1 MSQNGRI
8 NFEGGTPFFLQ
19 DKIIKDSRTT
29 YDNLKYDQQ
38 PTVVSSLFFSMKN
51 VKIIQNG
58 IRAGVYKMSNE
69 KYIIDDQNSDAL
81 NVIMRAIYL
90 QNSLNSPDNVTK
102 QIEDLNKIVIHYCVP
117 RIFGEVKG
125 YIKYKE
131 DASTLAVPLDK
142 PMSVYIDKSVE
153 LKRFF

>member
-1 MSQNGRI
+1 MNGNGRI

-19 DKIIKDSRTT
+19 DKIVKDSRTT
-29 YDNLKYDQQ
+29 YDNLKYSQQ
-38 PTVVSSLFFSMKN
+38 NTVVSNLFFSVKN
-51 VKIIQNG
+51 VQIIQNG

-69 KYIIDDQNSDAL
+69 EYIIDTQNPDAL

-90 QNSLNSPDNVTK
+90 QNSLNLPDNVTG
-102 QIEDLNKIVIHYCVP
+102 QIEDLNQIVIQYCVP

-142 PMSVYIDKSVE
+142 PMSVYIDKTVE